1 MHDWLDVMVKCNAL
15 HFPCLCLVAILAAAG
30 VARFHVQVG
39 TISVF
44 FYALLTSRAFQI
56 NTYGELPGFE
66 RAWDP
71 TLSAINW

>member
-1 MHDWLDVMVKCNAL
+1 M
-15 HFPCLCLVAILAAAG
+15 
-30 VARFHVQVG
+30 QVG

-44 FYALLTSRAFQI
+44 YYALLTNRAFQI

-71 TLSAINW
+71 TLSEINWWGFSWLINLSNTFQNICR